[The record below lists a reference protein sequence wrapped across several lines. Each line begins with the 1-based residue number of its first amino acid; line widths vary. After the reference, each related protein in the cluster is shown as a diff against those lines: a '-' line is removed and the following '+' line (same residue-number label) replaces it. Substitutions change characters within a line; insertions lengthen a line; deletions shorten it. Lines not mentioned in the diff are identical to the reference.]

1 MTIKQA
7 TAYMS
12 ISPGEYLIGF
22 INDNNNADETELFG
36 MDKKDLEDVYE
47 EFCNENRFSTDTVL
61 YVISS
66 NLLPDS
72 YNKRMVSLEWRK
84 LRMNKQEFLNYIIDY
99 AICTGWEDCNG
110 KDQIR
115 ALFTSWCLIFH
126 IDADTKE
133 CDDTL
138 NVIYW
143 RAAMEELIEY
153 EDYEQFMIEF
163 IV

>member
-1 MTIKQA
+1 
-7 TAYMS
+7 
-12 ISPGEYLIGF
+12 
-22 INDNNNADETELFG
+22 
-36 MDKKDLEDVYE
+36 
-47 EFCNENRFSTDTVL
+47 
-61 YVISS
+61 
-66 NLLPDS
+66 
-72 YNKRMVSLEWRK
+72 
-84 LRMNKQEFLNYIIDY
+84 MNKQDFLNYIIDY
-99 AICTGWEDCNG
+99 ATHTGWEDCRG

-115 ALFTSWCLIFH
+115 ALFTSWCLIYH

-133 CDDTL
+133 CDDAL

>member
-1 MTIKQA
+1 
-7 TAYMS
+7 
-12 ISPGEYLIGF
+12 
-22 INDNNNADETELFG
+22 
-36 MDKKDLEDVYE
+36 
-47 EFCNENRFSTDTVL
+47 
-61 YVISS
+61 
-66 NLLPDS
+66 
-72 YNKRMVSLEWRK
+72 
-84 LRMNKQEFLNYIIDY
+84 MNKNEFLNYIIDY
-99 AICTGWEDCNG
+99 AIHTGWEDYHG

-133 CDDTL
+133 CSDAL

-153 EDYEQFMIEF
+153 ENYEQFMIEF